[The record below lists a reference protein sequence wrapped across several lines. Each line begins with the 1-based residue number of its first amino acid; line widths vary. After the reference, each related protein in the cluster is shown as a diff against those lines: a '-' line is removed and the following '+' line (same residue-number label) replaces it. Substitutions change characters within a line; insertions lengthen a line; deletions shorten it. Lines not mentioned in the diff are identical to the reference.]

1 MNGQLESLGHSKDKP
16 MIERRLFQFAN
27 DADVNRR
34 GGLDNPALIMKRMP
48 DDLKDVRKIT
58 IGRHR
63 VYFTGHNTQCSY
75 TAIYVK
81 LYKKTGVDDEDDPR
95 HQKQLVKATL
105 DNSLKE
111 IKDPDAPSKD

>member
-1 MNGQLESLGHSKDKP
+1 
-16 MIERRLFQFAN
+16 MIEKRLFQFAR

-48 DDLKDVRKIT
+48 EDLKDVRKIT

-75 TAIYVK
+75 KAIYVK
-81 LYKKTGVDDEDDPR
+81 LFKKTGVDDEDDPK
-95 HQKQLVKATL
+95 HQKQLIKASL
-105 DNSLKE
+105 DEDLEE
-111 IKDPDAPSKD
+111 IKDPDAQDDSEDFGCN